1 MHSNE
6 SQFSKTHCF
15 FFFFRGWTF
24 LHIKMEV
31 QCLLGQ
37 RVPFLKKEKR
47 KRIFPIQCR
56 CVKGQIEQVPYNINQ
71 LLFFF
76 SRLSLSF
83 RFALSFLPL
92 LLQLFCRCCFAFA
105 MSRVFCWCRGVLCCL
120 IGSIVAQVSSAAS
133 TIICCVEDHLL
144 SQVSFLCSTVLYC
157 V

>member
-1 MHSNE
+1 MNLNF
-6 SQFSKTHCF
+6 QKPTAF
-15 FFFFRGWTF
+15 FLLFFRSWMF

-56 CVKGQIEQVPYNINQ
+56 CVKGQIEQVPYNINR

-76 SRLSLSF
+76 FRLSLSF

-92 LLQLFCRCCFAFA
+92 LLALFCCLAFA
-105 MSRVFCWCRGVLCCL
+105 MSRIFCWCRGVLCCL
-120 IGSIVAQVSSAAS
+120 IGSMVAQVSSAAS
-133 TIICCVEDHLL
+133 TIVYCVEDHLL